1 MLHKHNNIILTYFCE
16 YAIIGVMISILVSF
30 FLMIKFQDVSV
41 ERPLKTVA
49 MHEHNKQLGQVA
61 NMVAYDSRDT
71 WFDSC

>member
-1 MLHKHNNIILTYFCE
+1 
-16 YAIIGVMISILVSF
+16 MISILVSF